1 MADIRAD
8 DRLYAVC
15 GSRSSIGTTELP
27 VVYFRNPSGSSRTV
41 KIRQIIANNS
51 HTVSSGIRFRVYVN
65 PTVSANG
72 TALTEV
78 ALDIGSGNTPSADA
92 FSSPTVS
99 ANGSQ
104 IADLSAAAF
113 LTSTSVNLVPSDG
126 LQLRANN
133 TILITAVAD
142 GSSRVANITIW
153 WEED

>member
-15 GSRSSIGTTELP
+15 GSRTAIGTTELP

-41 KIRQIIANNS
+41 KIVKILANNS
-51 HTVSSGIRFRVYVN
+51 HTVSSGVRFRVYIN

-78 ALDIGSGNTPSADA
+78 ALDVGSGNSPSADA

-99 ANGSQ
+99 ANGNQ
-104 IADLSAAAF
+104 IADITAPAF
-113 LTSTSVNLVPSDG
+113 MIGPSIELVPANG

-133 TILITAVAD
+133 TLLITAVAD
-142 GSSRVANITIW
+142 GSSRIANISVW